1 MKLKFLQNIS
11 HYYNKKFSLHMHM
24 FIIYVLNLNK
34 INTTIHSNIRF
45 MIIAYKQN
53 LNFRIHCKNPKNNII
68 INTPPS
74 SSIDSTTSP
83 KVKTMEGKGVWG
95 VFLGSQHFEGK
106 RV

>member
-1 MKLKFLQNIS
+1 
-11 HYYNKKFSLHMHM
+11 
-24 FIIYVLNLNK
+24 
-34 INTTIHSNIRF
+34 